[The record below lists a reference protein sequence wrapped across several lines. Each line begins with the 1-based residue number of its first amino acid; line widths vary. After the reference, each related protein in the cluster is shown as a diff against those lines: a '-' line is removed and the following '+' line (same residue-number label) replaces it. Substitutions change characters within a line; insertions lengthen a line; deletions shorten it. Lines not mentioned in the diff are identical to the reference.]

1 MNTER
6 TPYYHLGRLCDEWLE
21 TDVELDKKY
30 PHGNLHEACRFYNL
44 QHAIEDIYIIE
55 TGDEY
60 PKLKKRYLI
69 GDNPVQDWYQKVL
82 DYALKHKI
90 VIINKLLNDE
100 QPEPKQLSLF

>member
-30 PHGNLHEACRFYNL
+30 PHGNLEACRFYNL
-44 QHAIEDIYIIE
+44 QHAIQDIYIIE

-60 PKLKKRYLI
+60 PKLKKSYLI
-69 GDNPVQDWYQKVL
+69 GDTLSKIGIKSFRLCIKTQNCDYQQTF
-82 DYALKHKI
+82 
-90 VIINKLLNDE
+90 E
-100 QPEPKQLSLF
+100 